1 VRTLLFITTGCALAG
16 AQSSSVT
23 YVPDIDGRPVP
34 RVENVAT
41 PGAHTDLRQS
51 INGKEVP
58 IEQVD
63 ERVLSKNGSTTVTER
78 IVKHYG
84 AGGDVVQTDRI
95 LKEETIGA
103 NGDSVVK
110 SRTYRSDLSGNMV
123 EAERRTVETRRAGAG
138 TVTDTAIE
146 KRNLDNTLQL
156 LEKRTA
162 TSEPTSDGK
171 RENETVYLPDTNG
184 NLHEAQRLAT
194 TETKSGNQVVS
205 NTAVYEPGLNGN
217 LSLVRQNVIK
227 TTTNPDGSSILET
240 EVFGRPSNGRTQDVG
255 APPALTEK
263 RTTERQK
270 GPGGAVVEVQ
280 TLQLPSISNPGQL
293 DRPQKVAET
302 ICRGNCGQKP

>member
-1 VRTLLFITTGCALAG
+1 MTGCALAA

-78 IVKHYG
+78 VVKHYG

-95 LKEETIGA
+95 LKEETVGA

-123 EAERRTVETRRAGAG
+123 EAERRTVETRKAGAG
-138 TVTDTAIE
+138 TVTETAIE
-146 KRNLDNTLQL
+146 KKSLDGPLQL
-156 LEKRTA
+156 VEKRTA
-162 TSEPTSDGK
+162 TSEPTPDGK
-171 RENETVYLPDTNG
+171 RENETVYQLDTNG
-184 NLHEAQRLAT
+184 VLHEAQRSAT

-205 NTAVYEPGLNGN
+205 NTAIYEPGVNGN
-217 LSLVRQNVIK
+217 LSLTRQNVIK

-240 EVFGRPSNGRTQDVG
+240 EVFGRPSDGRAYEAG
-255 APPALTEK
+255 APPTLTEK
-263 RTTERQK
+263 RTTQRQK
-270 GPGGAVVEVQ
+270 GPGGAVVEIQ
-280 TLQLPSISNPGQL
+280 TLQLPSVTDSRQL